1 MMLIVDKVTKS
12 IATKKILQECSLNV
26 QAGQI
31 CGLAGPNGAGKTTL
45 LNCIAGV
52 LTPETGQIEL
62 DGKDLIHEPLNRK
75 ALFLV
80 SDDFDFHQFRTIR
93 QMVEFFD
100 IFYSLDEGELAR
112 HFNHFKLEE
121 KNGIYSLSKG
131 QKRQVLFS
139 IALSLDLRLL
149 MDDEVFD
156 GLDWN
161 VRRYLVGEL
170 TNRISDKA
178 MALLLVS
185 HSLKEIKGICDHC
198 FLMKD
203 QSIVAQEDLLE
214 NHLFRIQLVFLE
226 ACKPDFKALEIIQTQ
241 QIGKCWNAIV
251 RADEQAIHSVIA
263 QLSPA
268 LADVQPLS
276 LEDYFSLMTDSSWK
290 GEEEDD
296 GEIF

>member
-1 MMLIVDKVTKS
+1 MK
-12 IATKKILQECSLNV
+12 
-26 QAGQI
+26 
-31 CGLAGPNGAGKTTL
+31 
-45 LNCIAGV
+45 
-52 LTPETGQIEL
+52 
-62 DGKDLIHEPLNRK
+62 
-75 ALFLV
+75 
-80 SDDFDFHQFRTIR
+80 
-93 QMVEFFD
+93 EFFD

-149 MDDEVFD
+149 MVDEVYD

-161 VRRYLVGEL
+161 VRRYLVREL
-170 TNRISDKA
+170 TNRISDKS

-185 HSLKEIKGICDHC
+185 HC

-214 NHLFRIQLVFLE
+214 NHLFRIQLVFRE
-226 ACKPDFKALEIIQTQ
+226 ECKPDFKALEIIRTQ

-251 RADEQAIHSVIA
+251 RANEQTLRRVMA
-263 QLSPA
+263 QLSPV

>member
-1 MMLIVDKVTKS
+1 M
-12 IATKKILQECSLNV
+12 
-26 QAGQI
+26 
-31 CGLAGPNGAGKTTL
+31 
-45 LNCIAGV
+45 
-52 LTPETGQIEL
+52 
-62 DGKDLIHEPLNRK
+62 
-75 ALFLV
+75 
-80 SDDFDFHQFRTIR
+80 
-93 QMVEFFD
+93 
-100 IFYSLDEGELAR
+100 
-112 HFNHFKLEE
+112 
-121 KNGIYSLSKG
+121 SKG

-149 MDDEVFD
+149 MVDEVYD

-161 VRRYLVGEL
+161 VRRYLVREL
-170 TNRISDKA
+170 TNRISDKS

-214 NHLFRIQLVFLE
+214 NHLFRIQLVFRE
-226 ACKPDFKALEIIQTQ
+226 ECKPDFKALEINRTQ

-251 RADEQAIHSVIA
+251 RANEQTLRRVMA
-263 QLSPA
+263 QLSPV